1 MRVNPFLRRLG
12 FTEADRVIV
21 IHADDVGMCGATIPA
36 TRDLF
41 AAGTISSASVMVP
54 CASFEE
60 AAQLAT
66 ATPNGDFGIHLTL
79 TSEWTSYRWRP
90 LSTSDPRSG
99 LIDRDGYLWN
109 LRGAVAAHADVS
121 VVAEEM
127 RAQVEH
133 ACRAGIDVTHLDAHM
148 LTAMD
153 ARYVAA
159 YAALGRELALPV
171 LLPRTGLERH
181 NFDHDACSIASRVAA
196 EWEGDGLP
204 LFDAI
209 ELMGLGPDH
218 SDRVELAKRKIDA
231 LPRGGLGML
240 LLHPAAASPELS
252 SFAPDWQARVGD
264 YETFHRDQLRDHLAA
279 TRTHVIGY
287 RLLRDELRRMLQ

>member
-21 IHADDVGMCGATIPA
+21 IHADDVGMCDATIPA
-36 TRDLF
+36 TRELF
-41 AAGTISSASVMVP
+41 AAETISSASVMVP
-54 CASFEE
+54 CPAFRE

-66 ATPNGDFGIHLTL
+66 AIPNRDFGIHLTL

-90 LSTSDPRSG
+90 LSTSDPQSG
-99 LIDRDGYLWN
+99 LIDGDGYLWN

-121 VVAEEM
+121 VVTEEM
-127 RAQVEH
+127 RTQVEH
-133 ACRAGIDVTHLDAHM
+133 ASRAGFDVTHLDAHM

-181 NFDHDACSIASRVAA
+181 NFDRDACSIAGRVAE

-209 ELMGLGPDH
+209 ELMGLGPDV
-218 SDRVELAKRKIDA
+218 SDRLELAKRKIDA

-240 LLHPAAASPELS
+240 LLHPAVASPELS

-264 YETFHRDQLRDHLAA
+264 YETFSRDQLRDHLAS

-287 RLLRDELRRMLQ
+287 RLLRDELRRMLH